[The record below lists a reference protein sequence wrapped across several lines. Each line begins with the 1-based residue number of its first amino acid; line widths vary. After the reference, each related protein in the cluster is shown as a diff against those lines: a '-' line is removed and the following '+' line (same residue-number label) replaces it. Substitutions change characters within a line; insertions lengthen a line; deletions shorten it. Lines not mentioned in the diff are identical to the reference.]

1 MDPASPDIG
10 GPVIEHNINFP
21 GFQLLPQG
29 LQRRE
34 TTATEIQKWLRMEP
48 FIQPAVECPPRPN
61 PVPWT
66 GDTTI
71 AKITRLFSWTLQS
84 TSEFAG
90 KDVTE
95 ISALPPTPKT
105 SFLNK

>member
-29 LQRRE
+29 LQRRRE

-48 FIQPAVECPPRPN
+48 FIQPSVECPPRPN

-66 GDTTI
+66 GGYNNSKNNTFVFVEL
-71 AKITRLFSWTLQS
+71 R
-84 TSEFAG
+84 
-90 KDVTE
+90 VY
-95 ISALPPTPKT
+95 
-105 SFLNK
+105 